1 MLDEQYGTASSE
13 ESSSN
18 TVSSYWPL
26 LVSWAWNCTC
36 NNFPLGL
43 LLAPHLLLHPKHSC
57 AEKAR
62 PVPEKKNHCEAYSP
76 AMRQWLFSGQVKDA
90 GLMAGW
96 DDLSGLFSPQ
106 GFYDNPMIQLRTW
119 LSSLCSPLQQQSQE
133 STAKHQRDAQMQLT
147 AAACSSFPLA
157 PAKALWGCR
166 DEAQCPELIPG
177 GSVPSQHKG
186 TL

>member
-1 MLDEQYGTASSE
+1 
-13 ESSSN
+13 
-18 TVSSYWPL
+18 
-26 LVSWAWNCTC
+26 
-36 NNFPLGL
+36 
-43 LLAPHLLLHPKHSC
+43 
-57 AEKAR
+57 
-62 PVPEKKNHCEAYSP
+62 
-76 AMRQWLFSGQVKDA
+76 MRQWLFSGQVKDA

-147 AAACSSFPLA
+147 AAACSSLPLA

-166 DEAQCPELIPG
+166 DEAQRPELIPG